1 MTEIAYYN
9 NGVENQFI
17 DKLIKQLNSKI
28 IFYKPYA
35 IDKET
40 LCVNVILRKI
50 LSEKHFEWCD
60 PKSYTNSFGKAL
72 YYNNNKFNFEKIPID
87 RSKILR
93 TSGIFSINIR
103 HLEICI
109 NQIPNNIFSYKNIA
123 IINTW
128 IVIDNPK
135 NLKLNDIV
143 DNIRLEYGG
152 LLYQK
157 YCTTDIESEIN
168 ILAYIFHVDG
178 IKYKNN
184 KIYIP
189 LMISFNNTL
198 ILNNTYH
205 TLNILLG
212 SKNRTNID
220 FEIYGNICDTNIFPQ
235 LSKTNNI
242 NHDCQ
247 FTFYQTQFTGE
258 DSLSMMT
265 NKIILNFNHPTY
277 VLYIMNISKKYI
289 NSIKLFIDTIDIPDD
304 IEYKLNDIEWFD
316 NHAIIWL
323 NRNFLLLNE
332 LNNGINFS
340 RCNKAYL
347 IIENTYSENNP
358 IQLIAVNFQMLYHTI
373 GMTGFQ
379 FIG

>member
-1 MTEIAYYN
+1 
-9 NGVENQFI
+9 
-17 DKLIKQLNSKI
+17 LI
-28 IFYKPYA
+28 
-35 IDKET
+35 
-40 LCVNVILRKI
+40 
-50 LSEKHFEWCD
+50 
-60 PKSYTNSFGKAL
+60 
-72 YYNNNKFNFEKIPID
+72 
-87 RSKILR
+87 
-93 TSGIFSINIR
+93 
-103 HLEICI
+103 
-109 NQIPNNIFSYKNIA
+109 
-123 IINTW
+123 
-128 IVIDNPK
+128 
-135 NLKLNDIV
+135 
-143 DNIRLEYGG
+143 YGG
-152 LLYQK
+152 SLYQQ
-157 YCTTDIESEIN
+157 YCTNDIESEIN

-189 LMISFNNTL
+189 LMVSFNNTL

-205 TLNILLG
+205 TLDILLG

-235 LSKTNNI
+235 LSKTNNT

-247 FTFYQTQFTGE
+247 FVFYQTQFTGE
-258 DSLSMMT
+258 DYLSMMT
-265 NKIILNFNHPTY
+265 NNIRLNFNHPTY

-289 NSIKLFIDTIDIPDD
+289 NSIKLFIDTNDIADD

-347 IIENTYSENNP
+347 IIENTYLENNP
-358 IQLIAVNFQMLYHTI
+358 IQLIAVNFQTLYHRT
-373 GMTGFQ
+373 GMTGFH